1 MDTDAQIDG
10 GRPGITALFRAY
22 AAGKAAEEWHGEWG
36 AALFYRPPAILA
48 APLLLR
54 LGVPAT
60 AVTLFSLL
68 LVLALPVVA
77 WNQGALAMGVV
88 ALLVGILDC
97 LDGTIARASGTASRR
112 GHYLDFVTGVLFR
125 IGLYTAIGLAAA
137 QAAPGWLGNWSLPL
151 ALVAALLAIT
161 ARLCRLNAERMSEPS
176 IHQAPAARGFS
187 DLAFSVLSGIDPL
200 TPLIVI
206 LLSLTGGMGWLV
218 LWLAFYSTL
227 DFLHAQV
234 EALRRVA

>member
-1 MDTDAQIDG
+1 MESDAQIDG
-10 GRPGITALFRAY
+10 ARPGVAALFRAY
-22 AAGKAAEEWHGEWG
+22 AAGKASEEWHGEWG
-36 AALFYRPPAILA
+36 AALLYRPPAILV

-68 LVLALPVVA
+68 LALCLPVVA
-77 WNQGALAMGVV
+77 WNWGALAVGGVGV
-88 ALLVGILDC
+88 LIGILDC
-97 LDGTIARASGTASRR
+97 VDGTIARATGTASRR

-125 IGLYTAIGLAAA
+125 ISLYAAIGLVADVET
-137 QAAPGWLGNWSLPL
+137 PGGWNLPL
-151 ALVAALLAIT
+151 MLVAGLLAVT
-161 ARLCRLNAERMSEPS
+161 ARLCRLNAERM
-176 IHQAPAARGFS
+176 APAAPREGGAPRGLP

-200 TPLIVI
+200 TPLFVI

-218 LWLAFYSTL
+218 LWLTFYSTL